1 MNVLL
6 ICGKDVQKSLQDVC
20 SKAKNKNVL
29 DTVSQIGD
37 DIVEII
43 NKSYKPHMIVWGQG
57 IEIKSDK
64 SETDLLLEI
73 HQAFPFIR
81 IIVNHGKTDE
91 FTDTLIKNNIYDIIA
106 RVVTE
111 NEFISVLNNPITSL
125 EEYQSFNAPKY
136 HKTTPKQSDRKKI
149 VINKSSIILLCII
162 LLLGIGIAV
171 LKVNGKPSENTVTTE
186 PTTET
191 VTEKVTQLPTQKPTL
206 VVTEKPTVI
215 PVEVATQINTQIAT
229 QQTATSSS
237 TAKSDTTQTATEKA
251 TKKTEKSNQQST
263 PQSPSP
269 NSNTQTPV
277 QKDNNNQTPIQQPVQ
292 QQEQPQI
299 VQPTVQPTQ
308 PPATQPVQSNPQP
321 VPTDD
326 GKIYFDQTTY
336 SVTTG
341 TTFEVFV
348 NGLSAENGCE
358 WEIGNSSIV
367 EFVSSQSTG
376 VLLRAKERGTTMI
389 TSTAI
394 KNGATCQAIITVR

>member
-111 NEFISVLNNPITSL
+111 SEFISVLNNPITSL
-125 EEYQSFNAPKY
+125 EEYRSFNAPKY
-136 HKTTPKQSDRKKI
+136 HKPIPKQSDRKKI
-149 VINKSSIILLCII
+149 VINKSSIILLCIL
-162 LLLGIGIAV
+162 LLLGMGIAV
-171 LKVNGKPSENTVTTE
+171 LKVTGKPSENAVNTE

-191 VTEKVTQLPTQKPTL
+191 VTEKATQLPTQKPTL
-206 VVTEKPTVI
+206 AVTEKPTII
-215 PVEVATQINTQIAT
+215 PIETATQTNTQIAV
-229 QQTATSSS
+229 QMATSSS
-237 TAKSDTTQTATEKA
+237 TAKSDTTQTATEKS

-263 PQSPSP
+263 SQNSSP

-277 QKDNNNQTPIQQPVQ
+277 QEDNNHQTPIQQPI
-292 QQEQPQI
+292 QEQPQT

-308 PPATQPVQSNPQP
+308 PPATQPIQSNPQP
-321 VPTDD
+321 IPTDD

-367 EFVSSQSTG
+367 EFVSSKSTG
-376 VLLRAKERGTTMI
+376 VLLRAKERGMTMI
-389 TSTAI
+389 TGTAI